1 MVSATEFCY
10 HLGVEPEWF
19 IADDSVRATID
30 RALKVGIAGLV
41 GEVGFHPDLLDDP
54 RAEALILN
62 KATDAFEQRQETD
75 TRTTAKKLYTQMARI
90 DQDLLMQVR
99 CEYYYPWEQG
109 LEELDF
115 SELAAE
121 LEEDAEADGCPLM
134 AWIAK
139 WVARFG
145 ELYGGAE

>member
-75 TRTTAKKLYTQMARI
+75 TRTTAKKLYTQMSRI
-90 DQDLLMQVR
+90 DQDLLMQLR

-109 LEELDF
+109 LEEIDF
-115 SELAAE
+115 EAVAEQLAEEAE
-121 LEEDAEADGCPLM
+121 SDCSGII
-134 AWIAK
+134 AWVAR
-139 WVARFG
+139 WVARFAA
-145 ELYGGAE
+145 LYGGEQ